1 MIWVSRKIINIVTST
16 NCYLLKPNYFCKH
29 KLKDKDQPVE
39 PYQSLLF
46 VILQFIL
53 FLGIDSYDM
62 ESRSKVAEMIRKI
75 DSDFHLVLLVEQM
88 EESLILMKELLCW
101 DLIDIRY
108 FKLNERSEET
118 KKSQMTSKT
127 RDRSQYISLDSKLLS
142 NSFCLLF

>member
-1 MIWVSRKIINIVTST
+1 M
-16 NCYLLKPNYFCKH
+16 
-29 KLKDKDQPVE
+29 
-39 PYQSLLF
+39 
-46 VILQFIL
+46 ILQFIL

-62 ESRSKVAEMIRKI
+62 ESKSKVAERIRKI
-75 DSDFHLVLLVEQM
+75 DSDFHLVLLVEKM

-127 RDRSQYISLDSKLLS
+127 RDRSQYISLDSKLLTLS
-142 NSFCLLF
+142 GIGLESKKNVYL